1 MAAGTVRG
9 TPAWLR
15 ATNNLTA
22 MTLLLEHG
30 PLTRNRLGELSGLSK
45 PTAAQMVS
53 RLEDAGLIKV
63 AGEVSGGRGPNAVS
77 YAVRADRL
85 VGVAIDVTST
95 AVHSCIVDATGTS
108 HTVAIREFSGTEKRS
123 AVGDVQ
129 HAIDA
134 ACDAAGVAVD
144 AVGLVCIGVQAAV
157 AQRADEISFTD
168 TLPGWPS
175 TGIRRHLEA
184 ELGVAVTIDNDANLA
199 AVAERAAGSAEDV
212 DGFALLWLGEGL
224 GLAIDVSGQVYRGA
238 SGGAGEIGYL
248 AVPSEA
254 ASLDPE
260 ASDLTAL
267 FGADAWR
274 RLQAE
279 AGPRALDE
287 FATRVALGLVPVLA
301 VLDPERIVLGGP
313 IGIEGGAALAAL
325 VAERVRGTTQWAPDV
340 VVSAVEDN
348 PVLRG
353 AREVLIAEVRTRLF
367 DDVALISG

>member
-1 MAAGTVRG
+1 MATGTVRG

-22 MTLLLEHG
+22 LTLLLEHG

-45 PTAAQMVS
+45 PTAAQMVA
-53 RLEDAGLIKV
+53 RLEEAGLIRV

-85 VGVAIDVTST
+85 VGVAIDITST
-95 AVHSCIVDATGTS
+95 EINSTVVDATGEARP
-108 HTVAIREFSGTEKRS
+108 VAVRQLDGSQERS
-123 AVGDVQ
+123 AVSDVQ
-129 HAIDA
+129 CAIDA
-134 ACDAAGVAVD
+134 ACDAAGISSD

-157 AQRADEISFTD
+157 AQRADELSFTD
-168 TLPGWPS
+168 TLPGWPT

-199 AVAERAAGSAEDV
+199 AVAERSAGSAEDV

-224 GLAIDVSGQVYRGA
+224 GLAIDVAGQVYRGA

-254 ASLDPE
+254 AGLDPAAE
-260 ASDLTAL
+260 DLTAF
-267 FGADAWR
+267 FGAAAWR
-274 RLQAE
+274 RIKAE
-279 AGPRALDE
+279 AGQTALE
-287 FATRVALGLVPVLA
+287 ALATRVALGLVPVLA

-313 IGIEGGAALAAL
+313 VGIEGGAALAAL
-325 VAERVRGTTQWAPDV
+325 VAQKVSGTTQWNPDV
-340 VVSAVEDN
+340 VASAVDGN

-353 AREVLIAEVRTRLF
+353 AREVLVAEVRNRLF
-367 DDVALISG
+367 DDLTLITT